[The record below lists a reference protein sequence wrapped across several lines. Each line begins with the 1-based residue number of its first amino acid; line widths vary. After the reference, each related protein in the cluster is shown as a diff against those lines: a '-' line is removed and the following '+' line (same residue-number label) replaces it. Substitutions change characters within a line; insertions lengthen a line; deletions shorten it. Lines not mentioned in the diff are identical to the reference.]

1 MGPGVWSIPCA
12 SPIHGDFVIGSL
24 LRFPFQTSKSHIL
37 NLLIS
42 IWFSHFFFSLFFG
55 TGRFR
60 CRLFQSAILSSVR
73 QKGQRN
79 TRRLGEMQTCV
90 SFTLGQNISCVTFE
104 QEFEEGHHTQSIGSW
119 SLYHHRDIV
128 VMVVW
133 PVPQNRISNTLKVKN
148 SGRTKQS
155 DNINQVWCWLCVCG
169 WIRACAWVRFNSL
182 SVCVKVNGG
191 VDIA

>member
-1 MGPGVWSIPCA
+1 MVDSLCFAYSRRFCHWISSSFSI
-12 SPIHGDFVIGSL
+12 SNIK
-24 LRFPFQTSKSHIL
+24 KSHSQSFDL
-37 NLLIS
+37 YLIFTFLFLSFLWYWSLSLSTLS
-42 IWFSHFFFSLFFG
+42 IGH
-55 TGRFR
+55 TH
-60 CRLFQSAILSSVR
+60 SVR

-79 TRRLGEMQTCV
+79 TRRLGEMQTYITCV

-104 QEFEEGHHTQSIGSW
+104 QEFEEGHHIQSIGSW

-182 SVCVKVNGG
+182 SVCVWK
-191 VDIA
+191 